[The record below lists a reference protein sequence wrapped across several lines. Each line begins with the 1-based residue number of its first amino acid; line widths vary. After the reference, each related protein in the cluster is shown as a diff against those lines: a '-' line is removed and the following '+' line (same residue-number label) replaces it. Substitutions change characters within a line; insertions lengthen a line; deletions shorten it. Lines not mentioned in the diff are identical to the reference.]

1 MKPDVQRIFT
11 KLAKEKVELGAV
23 QDFEKAFDKANDSG
37 LKISEAL
44 IDAMSKAEQKYK
56 QNLSD
61 WDRALQIGEKLT
73 KSYKD
78 LGVDIPSKVKNQ
90 IASCKSEKKEE
101 QGFISAINSFYS
113 KF

>member
-1 MKPDVQRIFT
+1 MKPSVHKILT
-11 KLAKEKVELGAV
+11 KLSQEKVELAV
-23 QDFEKAFDKANDSG
+23 IQDFEKVFDKANDSG
-37 LKISEAL
+37 LKVGQTL

-56 QNLSD
+56 QNLSE
-61 WDRALQIGEKLT
+61 WDRAIKIGEKIEQ
-73 KSYKD
+73 SYKD
-78 LGVDIPSKVKNQ
+78 LGIEVPTIIKNK